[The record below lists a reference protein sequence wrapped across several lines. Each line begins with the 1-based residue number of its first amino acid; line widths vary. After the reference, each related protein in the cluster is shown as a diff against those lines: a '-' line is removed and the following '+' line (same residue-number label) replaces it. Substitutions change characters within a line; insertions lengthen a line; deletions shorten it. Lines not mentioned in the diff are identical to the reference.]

1 MRLLLDTHTFLW
13 LDGSPEQL
21 SPTALVA
28 CEEPTNQ
35 LYLSVVSAWEIQI
48 KHQINRLQLEV
59 PLDEMIR
66 GSPTR
71 MCSLVRISHVC
82 CHPTTTCARGGVS
95 NVASCVVATCC
106 SPGQGECHGAGPQCS
121 RSKPARPHPYGQS
134 PEAGQRCAQ
143 FTISHGVKRSA

>member
-1 MRLLLDTHTFLW
+1 MKLLLDTHTFLW

-28 CEEPTNQ
+28 CENPTNQ

-66 GSPTR
+66 GQQAANDLSILSVELHHIYALQQLPLHHNDPFDR
-71 MCSLVRISHVC
+71 LLIAQAKAEQMRLVS
-82 CHPTTTCARGGVS
+82 ADS
-95 NVASCVVATCC
+95 QFA
-106 SPGQGECHGAGPQCS
+106 
-121 RSKPARPHPYGQS
+121 PYLVDV
-134 PEAGQRCAQ
+134 
-143 FTISHGVKRSA
+143 IW